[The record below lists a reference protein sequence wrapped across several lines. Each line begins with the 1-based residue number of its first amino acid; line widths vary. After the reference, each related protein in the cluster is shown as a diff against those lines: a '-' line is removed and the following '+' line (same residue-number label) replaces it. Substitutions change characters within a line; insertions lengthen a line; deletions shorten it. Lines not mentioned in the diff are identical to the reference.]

1 MAVPVLAVSPAGLR
15 DPTDATLEFGEEEE
29 DDEVREERELE
40 MFDETNDRLE
50 HSSWRPQRLCPF
62 TAGRREDG
70 WSCTFAHGEQRAP
83 PVHLSCSRTWTR
95 QCRRSLLSS

>member
-1 MAVPVLAVSPAGLR
+1 MLAVSPAGLR
-15 DPTDATLEFGEEEE
+15 DLTDALEFVEEEE
-29 DDEVREERELE
+29 DDEVEEERELE

-50 HSSWRPQRLCPF
+50 HSSWRPQRLCRPS
-62 TAGRREDG
+62 TAGFREDG

-83 PVHLSCSRTWTR
+83 PVHLPCSRTWTR